1 MEFPWHLWF
10 IDLVPLQT
18 RDGFVGTSSPHSC
31 LYLHDLESLTLS
43 EETSQ
48 SLWLCDSCSGSR
60 TMLYL
65 HAGPIVFKSQGL
77 STNINSLV

>member
-43 EETSQ
+43 EETSR
-48 SLWLCDSCSGSR
+48 SLWLCDS
-60 TMLYL
+60 
-65 HAGPIVFKSQGL
+65 
-77 STNINSLV
+77 